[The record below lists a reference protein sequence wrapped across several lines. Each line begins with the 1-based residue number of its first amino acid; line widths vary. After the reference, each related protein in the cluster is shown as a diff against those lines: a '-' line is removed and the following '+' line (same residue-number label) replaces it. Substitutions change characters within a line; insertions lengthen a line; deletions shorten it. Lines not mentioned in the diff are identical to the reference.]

1 MIIFD
6 LVKRFISYITF
17 FIFVSLSL
25 NAQQNDSLRFA
36 YKNDS
41 MQSKRAVNKAIYGN
55 ARKAT
60 IMSACFP
67 GLGQIYNRK
76 YWKAPV
82 IYVALGGIG
91 YWGVTN
97 QIKYKYYSTNLK
109 AIHDED
115 ANTINETLYSSDQLK
130 NEKKYYQ
137 KYRDISIMLGAL
149 VYLVNIIDANVD
161 AHLRTF
167 DVSDDLSLQLNPY
180 SNLDYNNKLQAG
192 LSLKLKFK

>member
-1 MIIFD
+1 M
-6 LVKRFISYITF
+6 KRFISYITF

-41 MQSKRAVNKAIYGN
+41 IQSKRAVNKAIYGN

-91 YWGVTN
+91 YWGITN
-97 QIKYKYYSTNLK
+97 QVKYKYYSNNLK
-109 AIHDED
+109 AANDDD
-115 ANTINETLYSSDQLK
+115 ANTINETLYSSDQLITQ
-130 NEKKYYQ
+130 KKYYQ

>member
-1 MIIFD
+1 MKVLLSYI
-6 LVKRFISYITF
+6 LLFISCSI
-17 FIFVSLSL
+17 VH
-25 NAQQNDSLRFA
+25 AQQNDSIYRA
-36 YKNDS
+36 YKKDS
-41 MQSKRAVNKAIYGN
+41 VQAKHAVKKAIYGN

-91 YWGVTN
+91 YWGITN
-97 QIKYKYYSTNLK
+97 QVKYKYYSNNLR
-109 AIHDED
+109 AANDDD
-115 ANTINETLYSSDQLK
+115 ANTINETLYSSDQLITQ
-130 NEKKYYQ
+130 KKYYQ

>member
-1 MIIFD
+1 M
-6 LVKRFISYITF
+6 KITIPYLILF
-17 FIFVSLSL
+17 FSCFCTVVQ
-25 NAQQNDSLRFA
+25 AQQNDSLR
-36 YKNDS
+36 KEQIKDS
-41 MQSKRAVNKAIYGN
+41 IASKRAVRKAIYGD
-55 ARKAT
+55 ARKAS

-82 IYVALGGIG
+82 IYLALGGIG

-109 AIHDED
+109 AIYDDD
-115 ANTINETLYSSDQLK
+115 ASTVNSTLYNSDQLVTQ
-130 NEKKYYQ
+130 KKYYQ

-149 VYLVNIIDANVD
+149 VYLLNIIDANVD
-161 AHLRTF
+161 AHLKTF
-167 DVSDDLSLQLNPY
+167 DVSDDLSFQLNPY
-180 SNLDYNNKLQAG
+180 SNLDYTNKLQAG

>member
-1 MIIFD
+1 M
-6 LVKRFISYITF
+6 KRFISYITF

-41 MQSKRAVNKAIYGN
+41 IQSKRAVNKAIYGN

-97 QIKYKYYSTNLK
+97 QIKYKYYSTNIK

-115 ANTINETLYSSDQLK
+115 ANTINETLYSSDQLITQ
-130 NEKKYYQ
+130 KKYYQ

-167 DVSDDLSLQLNPY
+167 DVSDDLSLQVNPY
-180 SNLDYNNKLQAG
+180 SNFDYNNKLQAG